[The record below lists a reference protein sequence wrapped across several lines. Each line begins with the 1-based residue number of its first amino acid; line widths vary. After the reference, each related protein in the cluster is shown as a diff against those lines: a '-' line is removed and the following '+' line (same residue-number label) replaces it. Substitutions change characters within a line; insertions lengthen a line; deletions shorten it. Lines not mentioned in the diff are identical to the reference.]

1 MKLVLSVNKI
11 RLWIQGKVTFENF
24 SEAEALSWGYCC
36 MASAEPGDGQ
46 ILGLCVGKGAVED
59 GEEFVGT
66 KT

>member
-1 MKLVLSVNKI
+1 
-11 RLWIQGKVTFENF
+11 
-24 SEAEALSWGYCC
+24 

>member
-1 MKLVLSVNKI
+1 
-11 RLWIQGKVTFENF
+11 
-24 SEAEALSWGYCC
+24 
-36 MASAEPGDGQ
+36 MASTEPGDGQ